1 MIVINNRF
9 SFVGTFICQ
18 YSLIATIW
26 KLVLILLQ
34 VQWSFAFAY
43 IEITIQVLFSLY
55 ATSLMYVVFLAVNDE
70 EE

>member
-1 MIVINNRF
+1 MIVINDRF

-18 YSLIATIW
+18 YVLVAIVW
-26 KLVLILLQ
+26 KLVLTLLQ
-34 VQWSFAFAY
+34 VQSSFAY
-43 IEITIQVLFSLY
+43 VEIIIQAVFSLY

>member
-1 MIVINNRF
+1 MLVINDRF

-18 YSLIATIW
+18 NALVAIVW
-26 KLVLILLQ
+26 KLVLTLLQ
-34 VQWSFAFAY
+34 VQSSFAY
-43 IEITIQVLFSLY
+43 VEIIIQAVFSLY

>member
-1 MIVINNRF
+1 MLVINDRF

-18 YSLIATIW
+18 NVLVAIVW
-26 KLVLILLQ
+26 KLVLTLLQ
-34 VQWSFAFAY
+34 VQSSFAY
-43 IEITIQVLFSLY
+43 VEIIIQAVFSLY